1 MGASR
6 VKRTEAQA
14 VGAESLELA
23 NDGRWGELLAM
34 QLPDQVLELLRQ
46 KASLNT
52 QIQIL
57 EEQERVLWELIVS
70 LLQKD
75 C

>member
-1 MGASR
+1 MG
-6 VKRTEAQA
+6 VEA
-14 VGAESLELA
+14 LELA
-23 NDGRWGELLAM
+23 NEGRWSELL
-34 QLPDQVLELLRQ
+34 QLDLPDQVIEMVRQ

-52 QIQIL
+52 QITIL
-57 EEQERVLWELIVS
+57 EQQERVLWELIVS

>member
-1 MGASR
+1 M
-6 VKRTEAQA
+6 TYAQA
-14 VGAESLELA
+14 AAVGVEALELA
-23 NDGRWGELLAM
+23 NEGRWSELL
-34 QLPDQVLELLRQ
+34 QLDLPDQVIEMVRQ

-52 QIQIL
+52 QITIL
-57 EEQERVLWELIVS
+57 EQQVRVLWELIVS

>member
-1 MGASR
+1 MNRA
-6 VKRTEAQA
+6 EAQT
-14 VGAESLELA
+14 VGAEALELA

-46 KASLNT
+46 KASINT
-52 QIQIL
+52 RVQIL